1 METHLGLLIPSTIL
15 AFIPVI
21 GIGLSISLHAGT
33 AITNLI
39 IDLEKKKNTLK
50 KHMIDFKF
58 KFGFYYIEFKNK
70 IEKGYY
76 F

>member
-15 AFIPVI
+15 TFIRVVGI
-21 GIGLSISLHAGT
+21 GISISLHGVN
-33 AITNLI
+33 AII
-39 IDLEKKKNTLK
+39 KDLLNKNTLK
-50 KHMIDFKF
+50 QHMIDFKF